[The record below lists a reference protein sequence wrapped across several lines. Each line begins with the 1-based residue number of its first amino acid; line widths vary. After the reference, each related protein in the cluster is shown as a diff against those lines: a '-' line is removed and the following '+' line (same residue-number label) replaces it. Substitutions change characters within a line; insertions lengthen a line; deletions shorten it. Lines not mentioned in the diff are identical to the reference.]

1 MVGFRNIV
9 IHQYQNIEVG
19 VIQAVIESGLDDL
32 LLFTD
37 AVMEQSGEV

>member
-1 MVGFRNIV
+1 V
-9 IHQYQNIEVG
+9 IHEYQKIEVG

-37 AVMEQSGEV
+37 AVIEQRGED